1 MADFPSS
8 SSSSSHSASY
18 RDPGK
23 RPLEEG
29 DEESVLNLDN
39 LEIPDLGQCGS
50 FDFLGSD
57 EFLKG
62 MPTGPLPSP
71 PLSPRTLELRN
82 RTVEESLRLGRIEFE
97 GKPSLNYLS
106 YYITVDPPVSKLES
120 YMDLSNGYRYRVPT
134 ADERVWMMPEFG
146 MHEVAMI
153 MFQFGLRLPMH
164 PFFLTMYEA
173 IGCGLGQL
181 TPNSIAQFSGFV
193 ALCCDKGRS
202 PTLKLFFSI
211 YGVRYY
217 GGQVYFDSQ
226 HRRMKIVSVRSSN
239 SGYHSQWLFVGG
251 PDLEFVKPCGK
262 VSQGTIDYLNNMEK
276 HDTAYLDEFHGSRT
290 WYTHLDLKES
300 GFLEMHDLG
309 GASLKKILDDG
320 IRGGMDK
327 AMMLLLQRATR
338 KPADAARP
346 GPLGVPHS
354 VSIELLDDQGNK
366 RLRREDDEVVVGGR
380 EAEVEGAN
388 RTVTIAGTRVYMGK
402 TVDPRSKKEV
412 VRVEIQ
418 PTERWTGGSTV
429 PLRALNLFNLPQDS
443 VAYDG
448 RKREDLVDRCK
459 SRAGRFLSDFMHI
472 LEDYK
477 ADVDGEACSK
487 LEVEVA
493 VLKGEKKKIA
503 VGFAELEHRVA
514 DLSKANSA
522 LSNKVAEME
531 VADQVSSGRVRELEG
546 RLLEVERE
554 LDEEKSK
561 RQGLDRQVEGMDS
574 SYKLIVKE
582 NEDLKKEVEKA
593 VEDIADALGDGY
605 GRCLQRMEEVG
616 FAVEGQAFDDY
627 LRDLASKGDNA

>member
-1 MADFPSS
+1 MKILDGTWIVMKATICT
-8 SSSSSHSASY
+8 
-18 RDPGK
+18 K
-23 RPLEEG
+23 RSMFVEFDESINGIVAFG
-29 DEESVLNLDN
+29 DEIKASKRGLLRV
-39 LEIPDLGQCGS
+39 
-50 FDFLGSD
+50 LGSRWTD

-62 MPTGPLPSP
+62 VPPGPMPSP

-82 RTVEESLRLGRIEFE
+82 RMVEESLRLGRIEFE
-97 GKPSLNYLS
+97 SKPSLNYLS
-106 YYITVDPPVSKLES
+106 YYITVDPPASKLEK
-120 YMDLSNGYRYRVPT
+120 YIDLSNGYRYRVPT

-146 MHEVAMI
+146 MHGVAMI

-181 TPNSIAQFSGFV
+181 TPNSVAQLSGFV
-193 ALCCDKGRS
+193 ALCCDKGRL

-217 GGQVYFDSQ
+217 GGQVYFDSR
-226 HRRMKIVSVRSSN
+226 HRRMKVVSVRSSN
-239 SGYHSQWLFVGG
+239 SGYHSQWLYVGG

-290 WYTHLDLKES
+290 WYTHLDLKDS
-300 GFLEMHDLG
+300 GFLGMHDCKG
-309 GASLKKILDDG
+309 D
-320 IRGGMDK
+320 
-327 AMMLLLQRATR
+327 RAAR
-338 KPADAARP
+338 KPADAARA
-346 GPLGVPHS
+346 GPSGVPHS

-366 RLRREDDEVVVGGR
+366 VIEDNERVVSDLVRVEGNPRKRFRREDDEVAVGGR
-380 EAEVEGAN
+380 GGGVEGVNKNVA
-388 RTVTIAGTRVYMGK
+388 TAGERVYGK

-412 VRVEIQ
+412 MRVEIQ
-418 PTERWTGGSTV
+418 PMERWTRGSTV
-429 PLRALNLFNLPQDS
+429 PLRALNLFNLPQDL

-448 RKREDLVDRCK
+448 RKRDDLVDRCK

-487 LEVEVA
+487 LEAEVA
-493 VLKGEKKKIA
+493 ALKGEKKKIA

-522 LSNKVAEME
+522 LSKKVAEME
-531 VADQVSSGRVRELEG
+531 ATEQVSGGRIRELEG

-554 LDEEKSK
+554 LEEEKDK
-561 RQGLDRQVEGMDS
+561 RQGLVRQVEGMDG

-582 NEDLKKEVEKA
+582 NEDLKTEVEKA
-593 VEDIADALGDGY
+593 IEDIAGALGDGY
-605 GRCLQRMEEVG
+605 GRCLRQMEEAG
-616 FAVEGQAFDDY
+616 FAVEGHAFDDY

>member
-1 MADFPSS
+1 MQSRIDDAERIAAESPTLTDFIKLDFDEVSLQIAGLTSSTSSPVYQFIIADFPSS
-8 SSSSSHSASY
+8 SSSHSASN

-62 MPTGPLPSP
+62 MPIGPMPSP

-120 YMDLSNGYRYRVPT
+120 YMDLSNGYRYRVST

-146 MHEVAMI
+146 MHGVAMI

-181 TPNSIAQFSGFV
+181 TPNSIAQLSGFV

-217 GGQVYFDSQ
+217 GGQVYFDSR
-226 HRRMKIVSVRSSN
+226 HRRMKIVNVRSSN
-239 SGYHSQWLFVGG
+239 SGYHSQWLYVGG

-290 WYTHLDLKES
+290 WYTHLDLKDS

-309 GASLKKILDDG
+309 GASLKKILDGG

-338 KPADAARP
+338 KPVDAARP
-346 GPLGVPHS
+346 GPSGVPHS

-366 RLRREDDEVVVGGR
+366 VIEDNERVVSDLVRVEGNPRKRFRREDDEVVVGGR
-380 EAEVEGAN
+380 EGEVEGVN
-388 RTVTIAGTRVYMGK
+388 MTVTIAGARVYMGK

-418 PTERWTGGSTV
+418 PTE
-429 PLRALNLFNLPQDS
+429 
-443 VAYDG
+443 
-448 RKREDLVDRCK
+448 
-459 SRAGRFLSDFMHI
+459 
-472 LEDYK
+472 
-477 ADVDGEACSK
+477 
-487 LEVEVA
+487 
-493 VLKGEKKKIA
+493 
-503 VGFAELEHRVA
+503 
-514 DLSKANSA
+514 
-522 LSNKVAEME
+522 
-531 VADQVSSGRVRELEG
+531 
-546 RLLEVERE
+546 
-554 LDEEKSK
+554 
-561 RQGLDRQVEGMDS
+561 
-574 SYKLIVKE
+574 
-582 NEDLKKEVEKA
+582 
-593 VEDIADALGDGY
+593 
-605 GRCLQRMEEVG
+605 
-616 FAVEGQAFDDY
+616 
-627 LRDLASKGDNA
+627 